1 MAFVY
6 LASDHRNSCCKGKFN
21 HFSLSSDKL
30 VRYQIVRQKSFH
42 DDKKKKKIKK
52 IKNPPKMRNW
62 KSSLK
67 LISSTCLGF

>member
-6 LASDHRNSCCKGKFN
+6 LASDHQNSCCKGKFN
-21 HFSLSSDKL
+21 HFSLFSDKL
-30 VRYQIVRQKSFH
+30 VLYQIVRQKSFH
-42 DDKKKKKIKK
+42 DDKKKKKKK
-52 IKNPPKMRNW
+52 KKPPKMRNW